1 MLLAVKHC
9 QLCQRQ
15 TLLTFHHLIPR
26 KMHRRSRFNKKYS
39 KAELQ
44 QGVYLCRL
52 CHKAIHKQYDEI
64 TLAQRFN
71 TLELLLADDAI
82 QRHLQW
88 AAKQK

>member
-1 MLLAVKHC
+1 MQDRCC

-15 TLLTFHHLIPR
+15 TLLTFHHLIPK
-26 KMHRRSRFNKKYS
+26 KMHRRKRFSKLYT

-52 CHKAIHKQYDEI
+52 CHKAIHKQYDEL
-64 TLAQRFN
+64 TLAQRFYS
-71 TLELLLADDAI
+71 LALLQADEQL
-82 QRHLQW
+82 QRHIKW

>member
-15 TLLTFHHLIPR
+15 SLLTFHHLIPR

-44 QGVYLCRL
+44 
-52 CHKAIHKQYDEI
+52 
-64 TLAQRFN
+64 
-71 TLELLLADDAI
+71 
-82 QRHLQW
+82 
-88 AAKQK
+88 